1 MSGGTSPSASPLR
14 KSSICVGSEGW
25 VAGQGTGPVAGSSG
39 WLVVSRSPRETPEKP
54 AYVSVNPSSLEE
66 NAYAREGGRRDQQEK
81 EPQWVEGSLDSDT
94 HRQSVERQIEGHQD

>member
-39 WLVVSRSPRETPEKP
+39 WLVVSPSPRETPEKP

-66 NAYAREGGRRDQQEK
+66 NAYAREGG
-81 EPQWVEGSLDSDT
+81 EGISKKRSPSGWKGL
-94 HRQSVERQIEGHQD
+94 